1 MSSQYDIDSARLPDY
16 APIDIERA
24 RPIGTKVYIKWELK
38 NRELLGGKLI
48 LPDSH
53 RGQQYTGT
61 VIRFGCDVPVE
72 QYGIKEGD
80 RVLFEQ
86 FSGFEKM
93 WDSKQGR
100 IAIVEYFNIFAV
112 IPERCTSRVTNGE
125 NDYDF
130 NN

>member
-1 MSSQYDIDSARLPDY
+1 MIDSARLPDY

-24 RPIGTKVYIKWELK
+24 RPIGTKVYVKWELK
-38 NRELLGGKLI
+38 NRNLLGGKLI

-61 VIRFGCDVPVE
+61 VMKLGLDVPMK
-72 QYGIKEGD
+72 YGLKDGD

-93 WDSKQGR
+93 WDEKSGR

-112 IPERCTSRVTNGE
+112 IPERCTSRIEAGE
-125 NDYDF
+125 GEYNYDA
-130 NN
+130 